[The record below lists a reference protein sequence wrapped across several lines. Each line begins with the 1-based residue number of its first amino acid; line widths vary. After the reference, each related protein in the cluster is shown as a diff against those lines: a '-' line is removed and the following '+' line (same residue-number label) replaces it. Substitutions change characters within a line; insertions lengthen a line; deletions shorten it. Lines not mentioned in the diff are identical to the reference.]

1 MYHIEFGGTYSVLR
15 EGARRAEGAR
25 VGGTMTKNCL
35 VMEVNVK
42 ELEERILRDGKILGG
57 GILKV
62 DSFVNHQ
69 VDPLL
74 MDACGREFAKLFES
88 VHATKVLTAEIS
100 GIAPALTT
108 AIHLGLPVVYARK
121 TKPITMPDQVYLT
134 LAPSHTKGRVVELI
148 VSPEY
153 LANGEKVLIID
164 DFLASGQTILGLARL
179 AEASGS
185 KIVGIGALIEKIFEG
200 GRDALKSLGVPIYS
214 LACITA
220 MVDDKVVFG
229 EP

>member
-1 MYHIEFGGTYSVLR
+1 LKI
-15 EGARRAEGAR
+15 
-25 VGGTMTKNCL
+25 CL
-35 VMEVNVK
+35 DEEQPVK
-42 ELEERILRDGKILGG
+42 ELKERILRDGQNLGN

-74 MDACGREFAKLFES
+74 MDACGKEFARRFANLG
-88 VHATKVLTAEIS
+88 ATKILTAEIS

-134 LAPSHTKGRVVELI
+134 LAPSHTKGRMVELI

-153 LANGEKVLIID
+153 MANGEKILIID
-164 DFLASGQTILGLARL
+164 DFLASGATILGLARL

-185 KIVGIGALIEKIFEG
+185 HIVGIGALIEKSFEG
-200 GRDALKSLGVPIYS
+200 GRAALEPLGVPIES

-220 MVDDKVVFG
+220 MEDGKIEFC
-229 EP
+229 E

>member
-1 MYHIEFGGTYSVLR
+1 MR
-15 EGARRAEGAR
+15 E
-25 VGGTMTKNCL
+25 NCL
-35 VMEVNVK
+35 VMEVEVK
-42 ELEERILRDGKILGG
+42 ELEERILRDGKNLGG

-74 MDACGREFAKLFES
+74 MDVCGREFARRFAS
-88 VHATKVLTAEIS
+88 VGATKVLTAEIS
-100 GIAPALTT
+100 GIAPAVTT

-134 LAPSHTKGRVVELI
+134 LAPSHTKGRMVELI

-185 KIVGIGALIEKIFEG
+185 RIVGIGALIEKTFEG
-200 GRDALKSLGVPIYS
+200 GRDALKTLNVPIES
-214 LACITA
+214 LACITS
-220 MVDDKVVFG
+220 MDDNKIVFG
-229 EP
+229 EPA